1 MANLYVT
8 RIAPQATL
16 PHRKTPFSA
25 GMDVACCFHENTVT
39 VFDDNQAPERKVIK
53 DKMQEALNY
62 LKSVFDVS
70 ELENPNMTV
79 ESVSNAFE
87 DTVFADED
95 EYNYFD
101 ALLTGLDQKERQFVE
116 REVVDGKFILFP
128 GERAM
133 IPTGLKMTCD
143 VNHYLALYPRSGNAL
158 KRGLTLI
165 NCTGIGDRD
174 YKDEYFITMVNTSRY
189 AAVIENGENLAQLIV
204 RYYADVDICE
214 RPQGL
219 PEVNS
224 TRDGGLG
231 STGK

>member
-1 MANLYVT
+1 MAKLYVT
-8 RIAPQATL
+8 RITPQAKL

-25 GMDVACCFHENTVT
+25 GMDVACCFHEKTVT
-39 VFDDNQAPERKVIK
+39 VYDDNHAPERTAIK
-53 DKMQEALNY
+53 NEMQTALNY
-62 LKSVFDVS
+62 FKGAFDIA

-79 ESVSNAFE
+79 DSIHNAFTGNLFE
-87 DTVFADED
+87 EEEADM
-95 EYNYFD
+95 YD
-101 ALLTGLDQKERQFVE
+101 ALLTGLDQKERVFVE
-116 REVVDGKFILFP
+116 REIVDNHLILFP
-128 GERAM
+128 GERAL
-133 IPTGLKMTCD
+133 IPTGLKMSCD

-174 YKDEYFITMVNTSRY
+174 YKDEYYITLVNNSRH
-189 AAVIENGENLAQLIV
+189 AAIIEDGENLAQLIV

-224 TRDGGLG
+224 NRDGGLG

>member
-8 RIAPQATL
+8 RIAPHAKI

-25 GMDVACCFHENTVT
+25 GMDVACCFHEKTVT
-39 VFDDNQAPERKVIK
+39 IYDDNQAPERAAIK
-53 DKMQEALNY
+53 NEMQIALNY
-62 LKSVFDVS
+62 LKSVYDVS

-79 ESVSNAFE
+79 DSVHSAFDGNPFLNE
-87 DTVFADED
+87 EAEM
-95 EYNYFD
+95 YD
-101 ALLTGLDQKERQFVE
+101 ALLTGLDQKDRVFVE
-116 REVVDGKFILFP
+116 REVVDNQLILFP
-128 GERAM
+128 GERAL
-133 IPTGLKMTCD
+133 IPTGIKMSCD

-174 YKDEYFITMVNTSRY
+174 YQDEYYITLVNNSRH
-189 AAVIENGENLAQLIV
+189 AAIINDGENLAQLIV

-224 TRDGGLG
+224 NRDGGFG
-231 STGK
+231 STGE

>member
-8 RIAPQATL
+8 RIAPQAKL

-25 GMDVACCFHENTVT
+25 GMDVACCFHEKTVT
-39 VFDDNQAPERKVIK
+39 VYDDGKAPERTRIR
-53 DKMQEALNY
+53 DKMNTALNY
-62 LKSVFDVS
+62 FKSIYDIA
-70 ELENPNMTV
+70 ELENPNM
-79 ESVSNAFE
+79 SVKSIQNAFDGAMLSDQE
-87 DTVFADED
+87 AEMYDD
-95 EYNYFD
+95 
-101 ALLTGLDQKERQFVE
+101 LLTGLDQEERGFVE
-116 REVVDGKFILFP
+116 REITDGQLFICP
-128 GERAM
+128 GERVL
-133 IPTGLKMTCD
+133 IPTGLKMSCD
-143 VNHYLALYPRSGNAL
+143 VNHYLAFYPRSGNAL

-174 YKDEYFITMVNTSRY
+174 YQDEYYITLVNNSLHH
-189 AAVIENGENLAQLIV
+189 AIIDDGENLAQLIV

-224 TRDGGLG
+224 SRDGGFG

>member
-8 RIAPQATL
+8 RIVPQAKL

-25 GMDVACCFHENTVT
+25 GMDVACCFHEKTVT
-39 VFDDNQAPERKVIK
+39 IYDDDQAPERSAIK
-53 DKMQEALNY
+53 NEMQTALNY
-62 LKSVFDVS
+62 FRGAFDIA
-70 ELENPNMTV
+70 ELENPNM
-79 ESVSNAFE
+79 SVDSVHNAFG
-87 DTVFADED
+87 DYVFDDHEEADM
-95 EYNYFD
+95 YD
-101 ALLTGLDQKERQFVE
+101 ALLTGLDQKNRIYVE
-116 REVVDGKFILFP
+116 RKVVDGQLIIYP
-128 GERAM
+128 GERAL
-133 IPTGLKMTCD
+133 IPTGLKMSCD
-143 VNHYLALYPRSGNAL
+143 VNHYLAFYPRSGNAL

-174 YKDEYFITMVNTSRY
+174 YQDEYYIAFVNNSRH
-189 AAVIENGENLAQLIV
+189 AAIIDDGENVAQLIV

-224 TRDGGLG
+224 NRDGGFG